1 MLQASHV
8 AMSTKKLLGRIMEN
22 DLELRREGLNTVNG
36 TSSITSNP
44 LTQFAIVFAAL
55 IHDLDHQ
62 GVSNAQL
69 VEEGHAIAFAYD
81 GKSVAEQ
88 NSIDV
93 AWRLLMEPRFSDLRA
108 CIYTCESEL
117 KQFRQIVVNA
127 VMATD
132 LFDKNLKA
140 MRELR
145 WTKSFSKDLR
155 SESHMQS
162 DDTNRRATIIVDLI
176 IQASDVS
183 HTMQHFTIYQK
194 WNQNLLTE
202 MYDAYLLGRTS
213 KNPVEGWYEGELWF
227 FDNYVIPLAQKLRE
241 CGVFGVSCDE
251 FLDYAK
257 DNRAEWEAKGEDIVR
272 NVMDKLASRT
282 VMTAS
287 TTFPLAL

>member
-1 MLQASHV
+1 
-8 AMSTKKLLGRIMEN
+8 MSTKKLLGRIMER
-22 DLELRREGLNTVNG
+22 DLELKREGQDTVSS

-69 VEEGHAIAFAYD
+69 VEEGHSIALAYD

-93 AWRLLMEPRFSDLRA
+93 AWRILMEARFSDLRA
-108 CIYTCESEL
+108 CIYASESEL

-145 WTKSFSKDLR
+145 WAKSFSKDLR
-155 SESHMQS
+155 SESQLQS

-202 MYDAYLLGRTS
+202 MYDAYLVGRTS
-213 KNPVEGWYEGELWF
+213 KNPLEGWYEGELWF

-282 VMTAS
+282 AMAYPTSVK
-287 TTFPLAL
+287 FPLAL

>member
-1 MLQASHV
+1 
-8 AMSTKKLLGRIMEN
+8 MSTKKLLGRIMER
-22 DLELRREGLNTVNG
+22 DLELKREGQDTVSG

-69 VEEGHAIAFAYD
+69 VEEGHSIALAYD

-93 AWRLLMEPRFSDLRA
+93 AWRILMEARFSDLRA
-108 CIYTCESEL
+108 CIYASESEL

-145 WTKSFSKDLR
+145 WAKSFSKDLR
-155 SESHMQS
+155 SESQLQS

-202 MYDAYLLGRTS
+202 MYDAYLVGRTS
-213 KNPVEGWYEGELWF
+213 KNPLEGWYEGELWF

-282 VMTAS
+282 AMAYPTSVK
-287 TTFPLAL
+287 FPLAL